1 MAKSETSIPTTQQPK
16 SADYRFDL
24 EDALRAV
31 VGLRTHV
38 PEDAFTAGTLGTERA
53 GSAVHIQPGL
63 FLTIGYLITE
73 AETLWLTT
81 YDGGAIAGHAVA
93 YDQETGFGLVQALGK
108 VHIPTVPMGDSTKA
122 RPGDTVVFAAAGG
135 RRHSVAAKIAGRQ
148 EFAGYWEYV
157 IDDAIFTLPAH
168 PFWGGGALL
177 SEEGALIG
185 IGSLVLQQ
193 GGEGSKRQDMNM
205 VVPTELLL
213 PIMDD
218 LMQFGRANRPPR
230 PWLGLYAMEDDEA
243 LVVGGLAD
251 NGPADKAGLR
261 TGDRILAVNG
271 AEVPDLAGLWR
282 AVWASGPAGC
292 SVQVSLGRGTRNTSV
307 TIPSTDRASIL
318 KTPRLH

>member
-1 MAKSETSIPTTQQPK
+1 MAKSEQTIPPSQQPK
-16 SADYRFDL
+16 PGDYGYNL

-31 VGLRTHV
+31 VGLRAHV

-73 AETLWLTT
+73 AETLWLTPS
-81 YDGGAIAGHAVA
+81 DGGAIQGHATA
-93 YDQETGFGLVQALGK
+93 YDQETGFGLVQALGP
-108 VHIPTVPMGDSTKA
+108 VSVPIVALGDSRKA
-122 RPGDTVVFAAAGG
+122 RTGDPVVFASAGG
-135 RRHSVAAKIAGRQ
+135 RRYAVAAKIAGRQ
-148 EFAGYWEYV
+148 EFAGYWEYLLE
-157 IDDAIFTLPAH
+157 DAIFTTPAH
-168 PFWGGGALL
+168 PFWGGGALI
-177 SEEGALIG
+177 GKDGTLIG
-185 IGSLVLQQ
+185 VGSLVLQQ
-193 GGEGSKRQDMNM
+193 GGEGAKRQDMNM
-205 VVPTELLL
+205 VVPTELLT

-218 LMQFGRANRPPR
+218 LVRFGRVNRPPR

-243 LVVGGLAD
+243 LVVGALAD

-282 AVWASGPAGC
+282 AVWATGSAGC
-292 SVQVSLGRGTRNTSV
+292 AVQVSLGRGTRNTSV

-318 KTPRLH
+318 KSPRLH